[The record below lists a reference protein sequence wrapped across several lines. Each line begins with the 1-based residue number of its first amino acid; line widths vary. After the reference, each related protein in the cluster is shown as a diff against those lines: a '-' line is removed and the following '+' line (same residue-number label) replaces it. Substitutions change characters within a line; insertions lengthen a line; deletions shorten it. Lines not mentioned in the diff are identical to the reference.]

1 MPAVLEYAA
10 QAYDEGRTAET
21 LLKTVFGV
29 SSGLMKEL
37 KLGGRIFINGNV
49 CRSIDRVRAG
59 DLLTASVEESC
70 DGGEIAPCEMD
81 MKILFEDDYITV
93 INKPGGISSHPSMNN
108 RTSTLANGVMYH
120 WLKNGETH
128 GYHIVNRLDK
138 DTSGLC
144 VVAKNRYAHSRL
156 AEQMKNNEFARRYTA
171 IVHGVPKPLSGRI
184 CVPIKRENGSVIKR
198 VAAPDG
204 RYAETLYQTA
214 EVIGDNFS
222 MVNFELKTGRTHQIR
237 VHFSH
242 IGHPLVGDWLY
253 GNGDCERTL
262 ISRQALHAGE
272 LIFKHPL
279 DCREMKFS
287 TEIPDEMKE
296 LLVKIKFL
304 SKK

>member
-1 MPAVLEYAA
+1 MSAVLEYTAKTA
-10 QAYDEGRTAET
+10 DDGKTAERI
-21 LLKTVFGV
+21 LKSVFGV

-37 KLGGRIFINGNV
+37 KLGGRIFINGKV
-49 CRSIDRVRAG
+49 CRSVDSVRTG
-59 DLLTASVEESC
+59 DLLTAEVEEDRA
-70 DGGEIAPCEMD
+70 DGGIEPHETKLD
-81 MKILFEDDYITV
+81 ILFEDDYITV
-93 INKPGGISSHPSMNN
+93 INKPGGMSSHPSMNN

-120 WLKNGETH
+120 WLKNGESH

-156 AEQMKNNEFARRYTA
+156 AEQMKTDEFVRRYTA
-171 IVHGVPKPLSGRI
+171 IVHGVPKPPCGSI
-184 CVPIKRENGSVIKR
+184 CVPIRRENNSVIKR

-204 RYAETLYQTA
+204 QPATTLYQTA
-214 EVIGDNFS
+214 AVPSDEFS
-222 MVNFELKTGRTHQIR
+222 VVNFELKTGRTHQIR
-237 VHFSH
+237 VHFSY

-253 GNGDCERTL
+253 GNGDSERDL

-272 LIFKHPL
+272 LMFKHPL

-287 TEIPDEMKE
+287 TEIPNDMKE
-296 LLVKIKFL
+296 LLLKIKFL